1 MSSPQEI
8 SARLAAGEHDDTYVL
23 VLHIDLLIE
32 KHQTSGHLIF
42 LLSSTSLGK
51 LVAHIQRY
59 LNGIS

>member
-1 MSSPQEI
+1 
-8 SARLAAGEHDDTYVL
+8 

-32 KHQTSGHLIF
+32 KHHTSGHLIF
-42 LLSSTSLGK
+42 LLSSTSLNK